1 MSDKSNIT
9 MPKIG
14 ITTTVP
20 LEIILAGGCTP
31 VDLNN
36 LFMSR
41 DALQLVHQAEIQGF
55 PRNLCAWIKG
65 LYSVALQEGISQ
77 MVAVT
82 QGDCSNTQALIE
94 MLSLEG
100 VRIIP
105 FAYPYD
111 RDEELLKIQME
122 RILRAFNCSW
132 KEALAMKERL
142 DKIRKKVHII
152 DRMTWDDGVVTGF
165 ENHYY
170 QVCCSDMQGDV
181 EAFES
186 AIDQFM
192 NELSARKKIE
202 EKVRL
207 GFVGV
212 PPIFTDLY
220 SQIESQGGRIV
231 FNEVQ
236 RQFSMPVS
244 MTASSA
250 CGQGENPG
258 DVYQGKNMVEHRYQE
273 ENPADRHQEESLVDR
288 YQGESLVEQYRNYT
302 YPYDVFARITDI
314 REQIRVRRIDGL
326 IHYVQ
331 SFCFHRLEDLIIR
344 KSISSL
350 PILTLE
356 GDNPGK
362 LDART
367 RIRLESF
374 VQLLKERKK

>member
-1 MSDKSNIT
+1 MQ
-9 MPKIG
+9 KIG

-20 LEIILAGGCTP
+20 LEIILAGGSTP

-122 RILRAFNCSW
+122 RLLHAFNCSW
-132 KEALAMKERL
+132 EQALAMKERL
-142 DKIRKKVHII
+142 DKIRTKVHRI
-152 DRMTWDDGVVTGF
+152 DRMTWDDNVVTGF

-170 QVCCSDMQGDV
+170 QVCCSDMQCDV
-181 EAFES
+181 EAFE
-186 AIDQFM
+186 AGLDQFM
-192 NELSARKKIE
+192 NELATRKKIV

-220 SQIESQGGRIV
+220 SLVESQGGRIV

-236 RQFSMPVS
+236 RQFSMPS
-244 MTASSA
+244 FSA
-250 CGQGENPG
+250 CGCGQVKNP
-258 DVYQGKNMVEHRYQE
+258 VV
-273 ENPADRHQEESLVDR
+273 DRHQEKNLVIDR
-288 YQGESLVEQYRNYT
+288 YQGESLVAQYRNYT
-302 YPYDVFARITDI
+302 YPYDVFARIADI
-314 REQIRVRRIDGL
+314 KEQIRVRRIDGL

-331 SFCFHRLEDLIIR
+331 SFCFHRIEDLIIR

-374 VQLLKERKK
+374 VQLLKEKKNR